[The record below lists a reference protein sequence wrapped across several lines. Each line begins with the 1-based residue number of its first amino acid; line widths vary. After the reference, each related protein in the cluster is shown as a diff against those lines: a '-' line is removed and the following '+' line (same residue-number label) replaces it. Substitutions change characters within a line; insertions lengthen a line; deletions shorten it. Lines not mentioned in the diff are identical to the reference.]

1 MPDDGHLPA
10 GVDTRLLEE
19 DAEDLYENAPCG
31 YLSTLPDGLI
41 VKTNGTFLR
50 WTGYTRANLVGG
62 RRFIDLLASGGRI
75 FYETHVAPLLRMQ
88 GFVREIAFDIVSAAG
103 DRMPVLV
110 NAIQRIDEGGSPAIV
125 RITVFDASDR
135 RRYERELL
143 LARNRA
149 EQAAQARANL
159 VAMISHDIR
168 GPLSA
173 MLAATALL
181 EKLQTDDRQARF
193 IRVLRSSC
201 DRAVALVNTVLDF
214 SRLEAG
220 EARLSEEA
228 VDLPQLIDDVVSG
241 VRMIA
246 AQKPELVVQADVDL
260 AMPRRLIADGQKLAQ
275 ILGNL
280 MGNAVKFTERGS
292 VTLTARVRELVP
304 EGTTLEIA
312 VSDTGI
318 GIPAERLP
326 HIFDAYTQASS
337 DIAAKYGG
345 TGLGLA
351 ISRRLVEL
359 HGSEL
364 RVESTLGQGTTFS
377 FVVRLRR
384 AAADGAA

>member
-1 MPDDGHLPA
+1 MPDDGRLPA

-50 WTGYTRANLVGG
+50 WTGYTRADLVGG

-88 GFVREIAFDIVSAAG
+88 GFVREIAFDVVSATG

-292 VTLTARVRELVP
+292 VTLSARVRELVP
-304 EGTTLEIA
+304 EGATLEIA

-326 HIFDAYTQASS
+326 QIFDAYTQASS